1 MLNIDINKHVASV
14 ILDRPDLHNAFNDEL
29 VQRITDAF
37 TELSQRDD
45 VRVIVLRANGKS
57 FCAGAD
63 LNWMKRMVH
72 YSYDENLAD
81 ARAIGEMFLAIAKCS
96 KPVIARVHG
105 AALGGG
111 AGLVAACDIGIAI
124 ESVQFGFTEVKVGII
139 PAIISPFVIA
149 KIGQGRAR
157 EFFIT
162 GERFLA
168 PVAMNI
174 GLIQHVA
181 SHELALDALVESKI
195 AQILTSAPGAIAAA
209 KELIF
214 GVAAQRLDASLGF
227 AADAIARTRAGAEA
241 QAGMR
246 AFLERQRPPWIERS
260 EKSEKT
266 EKPERLERPEPPETP
281 ARVDRSGGK

>member
-1 MLNIDINKHVASV
+1 MLKIEINKNVASV
-14 ILDRPDLHNAFNDEL
+14 VLDRPDVHNAFNDKL
-29 VQRITDAF
+29 VQQITDAF
-37 TELSQRDD
+37 TELREREE

-72 YSYDENLAD
+72 YSYEENLAD
-81 ARAIGEMFLAIAKCS
+81 ARAVGRMFLAIAKCP
-96 KPVIARVHG
+96 KPVIARVQG

-124 ESVQFGFTEVKVGII
+124 ESVQFGFTEVKLGII

-168 PVAMNI
+168 PVAMGI

-181 SHELALDALVESKI
+181 SHEPALDALVDSKI
-195 AQILTSAPGAIAAA
+195 SQILTSAPGAIAAS
-209 KELIF
+209 KDLVF
-214 GVAAQRLDASLGF
+214 GVAAQTLETAIEF
-227 AADAIARTRAGAEA
+227 AADAIARSRAGVEG
-241 QAGMR
+241 QAGMK
-246 AFLERQRPPWIERS
+246 AFLEHQRPPWIE
-260 EKSEKT
+260 KSDKN
-266 EKPERLERPEPPETP
+266 
-281 ARVDRSGGK
+281 GK

>member
-1 MLNIDINKHVASV
+1 MLKIDINKKIASV
-14 ILDRPDLHNAFNDEL
+14 VLNRPDVHNAFNDEL
-29 VQRITDAF
+29 VQQITDAF
-37 TELSQRDD
+37 IELGQRDD
-45 VRVIVLRANGKS
+45 VRAIVLRANGKS

-63 LNWMKRMVH
+63 LNWMKRMVQ
-72 YSYDENLAD
+72 YSYDENLED
-81 ARAIGEMFLAIAKCS
+81 ARAIGRMFLAIAKCP

-149 KIGQGRAR
+149 KIGPGRAR

-195 AQILTSAPGAIAAA
+195 SQIFTSAPGAIAAA
-209 KELIF
+209 KELIS
-214 GVAAQRLDASLGF
+214 GIAAQNLEASLGF
-227 AADAIARTRAGAEA
+227 AADAIARTRAGEEG

-246 AFLERQRPPWIERS
+246 AFLEHQKPPWIEKA
-260 EKSEKT
+260 EKAET
-266 EKPERLERPEPPETP
+266 PERIERS
-281 ARVDRSGGK
+281 DGK